1 MPVVKYSVLRLGL
14 FVLCLVLLMWAGMG
28 SWLAVVVAAF
38 GAWGLSY
45 VLLAGPRDGAA
56 IWLAERAA
64 ARGDRPRL
72 SRHAQEDAEAED
84 AAVDAVDAEL
94 VTADDVATDPVTAGA
109 ADADVATADDADADL
124 MTVGDADADTAN
136 TEVEDAS
143 ATGDA
148 APDPDGTAR
157 AS

>member
-1 MPVVKYSVLRLGL
+1 MPVPVVKYSVLRLGL
-14 FVLCLVLLMWAGMG
+14 FALCLALLLWAGMG

-72 SRHAQEDAEAED
+72 SRHAQEDAEFED
-84 AAVDAVDAEL
+84 AAVDAVNVDPAAARDAHADL
-94 VTADDVATDPVTAGA
+94 VAPGDADAGPVTAGDAEADA
-109 ADADVATADDADADL
+109 ADA
-124 MTVGDADADTAN
+124 
-136 TEVEDAS
+136 EVEDTGT
-143 ATGDA
+143 TGDAGAVSAA
-148 APDPDGTAR
+148 APDPDGTTR

>member
-14 FVLCLVLLMWAGMG
+14 FALCLVLLLWAGMG

-72 SRHAQEDAEAED
+72 SRRAQEDAEFED
-84 AAVDAVDAEL
+84 AAVDAEDAVAEDIGTKNADAEN
-94 VTADDVATDPVTAGA
+94 VATEGTV
-109 ADADVATADDADADL
+109 ADSD
-124 MTVGDADADTAN
+124 
-136 TEVEDAS
+136 
-143 ATGDA
+143 TGDA
-148 APDPDGTAR
+148 AQSPDSATR
-157 AS
+157 